1 MVKVVKLPI
10 QKQPKI
16 FRSKKPFYTCD
27 QCHRKYIVDLMINY
41 LPSNYGYYS
50 DEGIYHCIKCW
61 NNKFYV

>member
-1 MVKVVKLPI
+1 MVKVLKLQL
-10 QKQPKI
+10 QKPTKI

-27 QCHRKYIVDLMINY
+27 HCHRKYIVDVMINH

-61 NNKFYV
+61 NKKFYV